1 MKREYAFFE
10 GKIVPIEEAKISIK
24 TNSFHYGTAVFEGIR
39 AYWNADEKQ
48 LYILAGKEH
57 YERLLKNAR
66 AMFMEIP
73 YTAEELVEITKELL
87 KRCEV
92 EEDIYIRPIVYFKD
106 LKLTPKLVGYT
117 PEIAIYLYPFGA
129 YLDPEKGIRAK
140 VSSWVRNDD
149 NAIPSR
155 YKIAGAYVNSALAK
169 TEALLAG
176 YDEAIMMNANGY
188 IAEGSGENIFVVRN
202 GEVITPGV
210 NEHILEGITRA
221 LVIRILR
228 EDLGVSVVER
238 PIARSEL
245 YVADEIFMTGTAA
258 EVTPIVEVDNRKIGD
273 GKVGEITKKV
283 QEIFFKAVRG
293 EIDKFKPLLTPVY
306 ER

>member
-1 MKREYAFFE
+1 VKREYAYFE
-10 GKIVPIEEAKISIK
+10 GRIVPIEEAKISIK

-39 AYWNADEKQ
+39 AYWSEEENQ
-48 LYILAGKEH
+48 LFILAGLEH

-66 AMFMEIP
+66 AMFMKLP
-73 YTAEELVEITKELL
+73 HTAEELLEITKELL
-87 KRCEV
+87 RKSGV
-92 EEDIYIRPIVYFKD
+92 KEDIYIRPIVYFKD

-140 VSSWVRNDD
+140 VSSWIRNDD

-176 YDEAIMMNANGY
+176 YDEAIMLNANGY
-188 IAEGSGENIFVVRN
+188 VAEGSGENIFVVR
-202 GEVITPGV
+202 GGTVVTPGL
-210 NEHILEGITRA
+210 NEHILEGITRN

-228 EDLGVSVVER
+228 EDLGVEVVER
-238 PIARSEL
+238 PVARSEL
-245 YVADEIFMTGTAA
+245 YVADEVFMTGTAA
-258 EVTPIVEVDNRKIGD
+258 EVTPIVEIDDRPIGD
-273 GKVGEITKKV
+273 GKVGPITKRV
-283 QEIFFKAVRG
+283 QEVFFRAVRG
-293 EIDKFKPLLTPVY
+293 KVEKYRDLLTPVY
-306 ER
+306 

>member
-1 MKREYAFFE
+1 MERELAFFE
-10 GKIVPIEEAKISIK
+10 GRIVPIDEAKISIK

-39 AYWNADEKQ
+39 AYWNEEEKQ
-48 LYILAGKEH
+48 LYILAAKEH

-66 AMFMEIP
+66 AMFMELP
-73 YTAEELVEITKELL
+73 YTAEDLVEITKELL
-87 KRCEV
+87 AKSGV
-92 EEDIYIRPIVYFKD
+92 KEDIYIRPIVYFKD
-106 LKLTPKLVGYT
+106 LKLTPKLVDYT

-140 VSSWVRNDD
+140 ISSWIRNDD
-149 NAIPSR
+149 NSIPSR

-176 YDEAIMMNANGY
+176 YDEAIMLNANGY
-188 IAEGSGENIFVVRN
+188 VAEGSGENIFVVRN
-202 GEVITPGV
+202 GTVVTPGV

-228 EDLGVSVVER
+228 EELCTEVVER

-245 YVADEIFMTGTAA
+245 YIADEIFMTGTAA

-273 GKVGEITKKV
+273 GKVGKLTKKV

-293 EIDKFKPLLTPVY
+293 KLEKYRHLLTPVY
-306 ER
+306 